1 MFGRKSSKRRRKS
14 YPVKQDHRAYNACR
28 IYIVTWNVSTK
39 FPENISLNKLLGL
52 ENRPEQ
58 DTHLPDVFVVGSV
71 SSQSSYDHPISMLT
85 IVPFVLCPAS
95 LQEVNAQPQ
104 NTLYNLFKDD
114 LWTQKFKEVLKERD
128 YVVIK
133 TEQMQGLL
141 LSVFARRKHL
151 LHLRQVETEYTRTGL
166 GGIWG
171 NKGAVSIRLNLYG
184 SSICLVNAHL
194 AAHDHMLEERIND
207 YERIVQ
213 EQKFHVK
220 AKETIFDHDYVFWFG
235 DLNFRLTGE
244 ATTSADEIR
253 AAVARDEL
261 KQLIEKDQLLLVRRE
276 GRAFSRLQERLPQF
290 PPTFKFEH
298 GSNDYDMKRRPAW
311 TDRILYAVNEN
322 NYRNVRLS
330 VEQTSY
336 KSHPSYNI
344 SDHKPVTSE
353 FTLKCSLG
361 ADGQDENGNLYAPI
375 TTTTTATAAS
385 RKLKTIRRKKRRP
398 AALHNVVADASS
410 GARINRKSR
419 QHVEHFRN
427 ERNNRLSYKLA
438 MAANSDVHSFDD
450 LVADLTDYGQVYE
463 DTTERT
469 ITFKEIELWLV
480 GEPNT
485 IEYVIPNGFE
495 ESNADWIGIYRENFT
510 SLSEYLAYEYTET
523 YKDKQH
529 QLNEQQLQHLQ
540 NTRTVQLT
548 FSENVSLPLGTRYQ
562 LLYFQSTG
570 TRGVTGLVGISP
582 PFAVEKRC
590 PSPSFD
596 EID

>member
-1 MFGRKSSKRRRKS
+1 MSHCDNGWNVNVVRFLPLVLRF
-14 YPVKQDHRAYNACR
+14 
-28 IYIVTWNVSTK
+28 YIVTWNVSTK
-39 FPENISLNKLLGL
+39 FPENISLNRLLGL

-58 DTHLPDVFVVGSV
+58 DTHLPDFFVVG
-71 SSQSSYDHPISMLT
+71 
-85 IVPFVLCPAS
+85 

-171 NKGAVSIRLNLYG
+171 NKGAVSIRLNVYG

-220 AKETIFDHDYVFWFG
+220 TKETIFEHDYVFWFG

-253 AAVARDEL
+253 AMVARDEL

-276 GRAFSRLQERLPQF
+276 GRAFKELQERLPQF

-311 TDRILYAVNEN
+311 TDRILYAVNESK
-322 NYRNVRLS
+322 YRNVHLT

-336 KSHPSYNI
+336 KSHPSYSI
-344 SDHKPVTSE
+344 SDHKPVSSE
-353 FTLKCSLG
+353 FTLKCTLG
-361 ADGQDENGNLYAPI
+361 LNRDENGNLFP
-375 TTTTTATAAS
+375 ATN
-385 RKLKTIRRKKRRP
+385 KKHKVVRRKKRRP
-398 AALHNVVADASS
+398 VAVHSRVGALADAPRE
-410 GARINRKSR
+410 ARVNRKP
-419 QHVEHFRN
+419 QYNDEHFRK
-427 ERNNRLSYKLA
+427 EYNNRLSYKRA
-438 MAANSDVHSFDD
+438 IANNHDVHSFDD
-450 LVADLTDYGQVYE
+450 IAADLIDDGQVYE

-469 ITFKEIELWLV
+469 ISFKPIDLWLV

-485 IEYVIPNGFE
+485 IEYVIPTGFE

-540 NTRTVQLT
+540 NTHTVQLT
-548 FSENVSLPLGTRYQ
+548 FSENVSLPLGSRYQ

-570 TRGVTGLVGISP
+570 TRGVTGLVGISS

-590 PSPSFD
+590 PSPTFD
-596 EID
+596 DID

>member
-1 MFGRKSSKRRRKS
+1 MSLDNSWD
-14 YPVKQDHRAYNACR
+14 VKPLLPLLLR

-39 FPENISLNKLLGL
+39 FPENLSLNKLLGL
-52 ENRPEQ
+52 QSSEA
-58 DTHLPDVFVVGSV
+58 DADLPDLFVIG
-71 SSQSSYDHPISMLT
+71 
-85 IVPFVLCPAS
+85 

-114 LWTQKFKEVLKERD
+114 MWTQKFKDLLKERD

-171 NKGAVSIRLNLYG
+171 NKGAVSIRLNAYG
-184 SSICLVNAHL
+184 TSICLVNSHL

-207 YERIVQ
+207 YEKIVQ
-213 EQKFHVK
+213 EHKFHVK
-220 AKETIFDHDYVFWFG
+220 TKEAIFDHDYVFWFG

-253 AAVARDEL
+253 AMVARDEL
-261 KQLIEKDQLLLVRRE
+261 KKLIEKDQLLLVRRE
-276 GRAFSRLQERLPQF
+276 GRAFQKLQERLPQF

-311 TDRILYAVNEN
+311 TDRILYAVKEN
-322 NYRNVRLS
+322 TYRNVKLS

-336 KSHPSYNI
+336 KSHPSYSI

-353 FTLKCSLG
+353 FTIKVIRKPQYSG
-361 ADGQDENGNLYAPI
+361 ERFKRHHYKRFSYRMAIANG
-375 TTTTTATAAS
+375 TESTA
-385 RKLKTIRRKKRRP
+385 
-398 AALHNVVADASS
+398 
-410 GARINRKSR
+410 
-419 QHVEHFRN
+419 
-427 ERNNRLSYKLA
+427 RLS
-438 MAANSDVHSFDD
+438 SFDD
-450 LVADLTDYGQVYE
+450 LVSDLVDGQQVYE

-469 ITFKEIELWLV
+469 IMFKPIELWLV

-485 IEYVIPNGFE
+485 IEYVIPAGFDE
-495 ESNADWIGIYRENFT
+495 GNADWIGIYREDFS

-523 YKDKQH
+523 YKEKQH
-529 QLNEQQLQHLQ
+529 QMNEQQQQHQ
-540 NTRTVQLT
+540 KNTRTVQLT
-548 FSENVSLPLGTRYQ
+548 FSENVNLPLGVNYK

-570 TRGVTGLVGISP
+570 SRGVTGLAGISNT
-582 PFAVEKRC
+582 FAVEKRC
-590 PSPSFD
+590 PSPTFD
-596 EID
+596 DID

>member
-58 DTHLPDVFVVGSV
+58 DSHLPDFFVIG
-71 SSQSSYDHPISMLT
+71 
-85 IVPFVLCPAS
+85 

-171 NKGAVSIRLNLYG
+171 NKGAVSIRMNVYG

-253 AAVARDEL
+253 AMVARDEL

-276 GRAFSRLQERLPQF
+276 GRAFAQLQERLPQF

-298 GSNDYDMKRRPAW
+298 GSNEYDMKRRPAW

-322 NYRNVRLS
+322 NYRNVRLTA
-330 VEQTSY
+330 EQTSY
-336 KSHPSYNI
+336 KSHPSYSI

-353 FTLKCSLG
+353 FTLK
-361 ADGQDENGNLYAPI
+361 
-375 TTTTTATAAS
+375 
-385 RKLKTIRRKKRRP
+385 
-398 AALHNVVADASS
+398 
-410 GARINRKSR
+410 
-419 QHVEHFRN
+419 
-427 ERNNRLSYKLA
+427 
-438 MAANSDVHSFDD
+438 
-450 LVADLTDYGQVYE
+450 VYE

-469 ITFKEIELWLV
+469 VSFKPIELWLV

-495 ESNADWIGIYRENFT
+495 EGNADWIGIYRENFT

-529 QLNEQQLQHLQ
+529 QLNEQQLQHMQ

-582 PFAVEKRC
+582 AFAVEKRC

>member
-1 MFGRKSSKRRRKS
+1 MSHCDSNWD
-14 YPVKQDHRAYNACR
+14 VK

-58 DTHLPDVFVVGSV
+58 DTQLPDFFVVG
-71 SSQSSYDHPISMLT
+71 
-85 IVPFVLCPAS
+85 

-104 NTLYNLFKDD
+104 NTLFNLFKDD

-171 NKGAVSIRLNLYG
+171 NKGAVSIRLNVYG

-213 EQKFHVK
+213 EQKFHIK

-253 AAVARDEL
+253 AMVARDEL
-261 KQLIEKDQLLLVRRE
+261 KQLIERDQLLLVRRE
-276 GRAFSRLQERLPQF
+276 GRAFQKLQERLPQF

-298 GSNDYDMKRRPAW
+298 GSNEYDMKRRPAW

-322 NYRNVRLS
+322 NYRNVSLT

-336 KSHPSYNI
+336 KSHPSYSI

-353 FTLKCSLG
+353 FTLK
-361 ADGQDENGNLYAPI
+361 
-375 TTTTTATAAS
+375 
-385 RKLKTIRRKKRRP
+385 
-398 AALHNVVADASS
+398 
-410 GARINRKSR
+410 
-419 QHVEHFRN
+419 
-427 ERNNRLSYKLA
+427 
-438 MAANSDVHSFDD
+438 
-450 LVADLTDYGQVYE
+450 VYE

-469 ITFKEIELWLV
+469 ITFRPIDLWLV

-485 IEYVIPNGFE
+485 IEYVIPTGFD

-529 QLNEQQLQHLQ
+529 QLNEQQLQHMQ

-548 FSENVSLPLGTRYQ
+548 FSENVSLPLGERYQ

-570 TRGVTGLVGISP
+570 TRGVTGLVGISD
-582 PFAVEKRC
+582 PFSVEKRC

-596 EID
+596 DID

>member
-1 MFGRKSSKRRRKS
+1 MSHCDNNWNVNLVRFL
-14 YPVKQDHRAYNACR
+14 PLALR

-52 ENRPEQ
+52 ENRPDQ
-58 DTHLPDVFVVGSV
+58 DTALPDFFVIG
-71 SSQSSYDHPISMLT
+71 
-85 IVPFVLCPAS
+85 

-128 YVVIK
+128 FVVIK

-171 NKGAVSIRLNLYG
+171 NKGAVSIRLNVYG

-253 AAVARDEL
+253 AMVARDEL

-276 GRAFSRLQERLPQF
+276 GRAFSQLQERLPQF

-322 NYRNVRLS
+322 NYRNVRLT

-336 KSHPSYNI
+336 KSHPSYSI

-353 FTLKCSLG
+353 FTLKCTLEASR
-361 ADGQDENGNLYAPI
+361 DENGNLYA
-375 TTTTTATAAS
+375 TTTAS

-398 AALHNVVADASS
+398 AALHSTKQADAPRE
-410 GARINRKSR
+410 ARVNRKS
-419 QHVEHFRN
+419 QYNVEHFRN
-427 ERNNRLSYKLA
+427 QHNNRLSYKLA
-438 MAANSDVHSFDD
+438 MRNNTDVHSFDD
-450 LVADLTDYGQVYE
+450 LVTDLIDYGQVYE

-469 ITFKEIELWLV
+469 ITFKPIELWLV

-495 ESNADWIGIYRENFT
+495 EGNADWIGIYRENFT

-548 FSENVSLPLGTRYQ
+548 FSENVSLPLDSRYQ

-570 TRGVTGLVGISP
+570 TRGVTGLVGISDS
-582 PFAVEKRC
+582 FAVEKRC

>member
-14 YPVKQDHRAYNACR
+14 YPVKQDHRTYNACR

-58 DTHLPDVFVVGSV
+58 DSHLPDFFVIG
-71 SSQSSYDHPISMLT
+71 
-85 IVPFVLCPAS
+85 

-171 NKGAVSIRLNLYG
+171 NKGAVSIRMNVYG

-253 AAVARDEL
+253 AMVARDEL

-276 GRAFSRLQERLPQF
+276 GRAFAQLQERLPQF

-298 GSNDYDMKRRPAW
+298 GSNEYDMKRRPAW

-322 NYRNVRLS
+322 NYRNVRLTA
-330 VEQTSY
+330 EQTSY
-336 KSHPSYNI
+336 KSHPSYSI

-353 FTLKCSLG
+353 FTLK
-361 ADGQDENGNLYAPI
+361 
-375 TTTTTATAAS
+375 
-385 RKLKTIRRKKRRP
+385 
-398 AALHNVVADASS
+398 
-410 GARINRKSR
+410 
-419 QHVEHFRN
+419 
-427 ERNNRLSYKLA
+427 
-438 MAANSDVHSFDD
+438 
-450 LVADLTDYGQVYE
+450 VYE

-469 ITFKEIELWLV
+469 VSFKPIELWLV

-495 ESNADWIGIYRENFT
+495 EGNADWIGIYRENFT

-529 QLNEQQLQHLQ
+529 QLNEQQLQHMQ

-582 PFAVEKRC
+582 AFGVEKRC

>member
-1 MFGRKSSKRRRKS
+1 MSHCDNNWNVNLVRFV
-14 YPVKQDHRAYNACR
+14 PLALR

-58 DTHLPDVFVVGSV
+58 DSHLPDFFVIG
-71 SSQSSYDHPISMLT
+71 
-85 IVPFVLCPAS
+85 

-171 NKGAVSIRLNLYG
+171 NKGAVSIRMNVYG

-253 AAVARDEL
+253 AMVARDEL

-276 GRAFSRLQERLPQF
+276 GRAFAQLQERLPQF

-298 GSNDYDMKRRPAW
+298 GSNEYDMKRRPAW

-322 NYRNVRLS
+322 NYRNVRLTA
-330 VEQTSY
+330 EQTSY
-336 KSHPSYNI
+336 KSHPSYSI

-353 FTLKCSLG
+353 FTLK
-361 ADGQDENGNLYAPI
+361 
-375 TTTTTATAAS
+375 
-385 RKLKTIRRKKRRP
+385 
-398 AALHNVVADASS
+398 
-410 GARINRKSR
+410 
-419 QHVEHFRN
+419 
-427 ERNNRLSYKLA
+427 
-438 MAANSDVHSFDD
+438 
-450 LVADLTDYGQVYE
+450 VYE

-469 ITFKEIELWLV
+469 VSFKPIELWLV

-495 ESNADWIGIYRENFT
+495 EGNADWIGIYRENFT

-529 QLNEQQLQHLQ
+529 QLNEQQLQHMQ

-582 PFAVEKRC
+582 AFGVEKRC

>member
-1 MFGRKSSKRRRKS
+1 MSQCDNNWN
-14 YPVKQDHRAYNACR
+14 VNLLCHLILR
-28 IYIVTWNVSTK
+28 IYVVTWNVSTK
-39 FPENISLNKLLGL
+39 FPENISLHKLLGL
-52 ENRPEQ
+52 ESSPDQ
-58 DTHLPDVFVVGSV
+58 DTHLPDFFVIG
-71 SSQSSYDHPISMLT
+71 
-85 IVPFVLCPAS
+85 

-114 LWTQKFKEVLKERD
+114 LWTQKFKDILKERD

-171 NKGAVSIRLNLYG
+171 NKGAVSIRMNIYG

-244 ATTSADEIR
+244 ATTSPDEIR
-253 AAVARDEL
+253 AMVARDEL
-261 KQLIEKDQLLLVRRE
+261 KQLIERDQLLLVRRE
-276 GRAFSRLQERLPQF
+276 GRAFQKLQERLPQF

-298 GSNDYDMKRRPAW
+298 GSNEYDMKRRPAW

-322 NYRNVRLS
+322 NYRNVRLT

-353 FTLKCSLG
+353 FTLKCALKLSNN
-361 ADGQDENGNLYAPI
+361 DTNGNPYP
-375 TTTTTATAAS
+375 T
-385 RKLKTIRRKKRRP
+385 RRKTIRRKKRQP
-398 AALHNVVADASS
+398 VSMNQSDAAAKTNAASS
-410 GARINRKSR
+410 EAKERIVRKSR
-419 QHVEHFRN
+419 YNSEQLRREF
-427 ERNNRLSYKLA
+427 NNRLSYKLA
-438 MAANSDVHSFDD
+438 MANNSDLHSFDGI
-450 LVADLTDYGQVYE
+450 VADLVDATERQIYE
-463 DTTERT
+463 DESERT
-469 ITFKEIELWLV
+469 VSFKPVDLWHV

-485 IEYVIPNGFE
+485 IEYVIPSGFE
-495 ESNADWIGIYRENFT
+495 EGNADWIGIYRENFT
-510 SLSEYLAYEYTET
+510 SLNEYLAYEYTET

-529 QLNEQQLQHLQ
+529 QLNEQQMQHLQ
-540 NTRTVQLT
+540 NTRTVRLT
-548 FSENVSLPLGTRYQ
+548 FSENVSLPLGERYQ

-570 TRGVTGLVGISP
+570 TRGVTGLVGISS

-590 PSPSFD
+590 PSPTFD
-596 EID
+596 DID

>member
-1 MFGRKSSKRRRKS
+1 MSQDNNWD
-14 YPVKQDHRAYNACR
+14 VK

-39 FPENISLNKLLGL
+39 FPENLSLHKLLGL
-52 ENRPEQ
+52 ESTPQQETN
-58 DTHLPDVFVVGSV
+58 LPDFFVIG
-71 SSQSSYDHPISMLT
+71 
-85 IVPFVLCPAS
+85 
-95 LQEVNAQPQ
+95 LQEVNSQPQ

-114 LWTQKFKEVLKERD
+114 LWTQKFKELLKERD

-171 NKGAVSIRLNLYG
+171 NKGAVSIRLNVYG
-184 SSICLVNAHL
+184 CSICLVNAHL

-207 YERIVQ
+207 YEKIVQ
-213 EQKFHVK
+213 EHKFHVK
-220 AKETIFDHDYVFWFG
+220 TKEAIFDHDYVFWFG

-244 ATTSADEIR
+244 ATTSAEEIR
-253 AAVARDEL
+253 AMVAKDEL
-261 KQLIEKDQLLLVRRE
+261 KKLIEKDQLLLVRRE
-276 GRAFSRLQERLPQF
+276 VRAFQNLQERLPQF

-311 TDRILYAVNEN
+311 TDRILYAMKEN
-322 NYRNVRLS
+322 NYRNVKLT

-344 SDHKPVTSE
+344 SDHKPVSSE
-353 FTLKCSLG
+353 FTIK
-361 ADGQDENGNLYAPI
+361 
-375 TTTTTATAAS
+375 
-385 RKLKTIRRKKRRP
+385 
-398 AALHNVVADASS
+398 
-410 GARINRKSR
+410 
-419 QHVEHFRN
+419 
-427 ERNNRLSYKLA
+427 
-438 MAANSDVHSFDD
+438 
-450 LVADLTDYGQVYE
+450 VYE

-469 ITFKEIELWLV
+469 ITFKPIELWLV
-480 GEPNT
+480 GEPNQ
-485 IEYVIPNGFE
+485 IEYTIPYGFD
-495 ESNADWIGIYRENFT
+495 ESNADWIGIYREDFT

-529 QLNEQQLQHLQ
+529 QMNEQQQQHQ
-540 NTRTVQLT
+540 KNTRTVQLT
-548 FSENVSLPLGTRYQ
+548 FSENVNLPQGVRYQ

-570 TRGVTGLVGISP
+570 TRGVTGLVGISNT
-582 PFAVEKRC
+582 FDVEKRC

-596 EID
+596 DID

>member
-1 MFGRKSSKRRRKS
+1 MSHCDNNWN
-14 YPVKQDHRAYNACR
+14 VK

-52 ENRPEQ
+52 ENRPDQ
-58 DTHLPDVFVVGSV
+58 DTALPDFFVIG
-71 SSQSSYDHPISMLT
+71 
-85 IVPFVLCPAS
+85 

-128 YVVIK
+128 FVVIK

-171 NKGAVSIRLNLYG
+171 NKGAVSIRLNVYG

-253 AAVARDEL
+253 AMVARDEL

-276 GRAFSRLQERLPQF
+276 GRAFSQLQERLPQF

-322 NYRNVRLS
+322 NYRNVRLTA
-330 VEQTSY
+330 EQTSY
-336 KSHPSYNI
+336 KSHPSYSI

-353 FTLKCSLG
+353 FTLK
-361 ADGQDENGNLYAPI
+361 
-375 TTTTTATAAS
+375 
-385 RKLKTIRRKKRRP
+385 
-398 AALHNVVADASS
+398 
-410 GARINRKSR
+410 
-419 QHVEHFRN
+419 
-427 ERNNRLSYKLA
+427 
-438 MAANSDVHSFDD
+438 
-450 LVADLTDYGQVYE
+450 VYE

-469 ITFKEIELWLV
+469 ISFKPIELWLV

-485 IEYVIPNGFE
+485 IEYVIPNGFDE
-495 ESNADWIGIYRENFT
+495 GNADWIGIYRENFT

-548 FSENVSLPLGTRYQ
+548 FSENVSLPLDTRYQ

-570 TRGVTGLVGISP
+570 TRGVTGLVGISDS
-582 PFAVEKRC
+582 FAVEKRC

>member
-14 YPVKQDHRAYNACR
+14 YPVKQAYRTHHSYR

-58 DTHLPDVFVVGSV
+58 DTHLPDFFVVG
-71 SSQSSYDHPISMLT
+71 
-85 IVPFVLCPAS
+85 

-104 NTLYNLFKDD
+104 NTLFNLFKDD

-171 NKGAVSIRLNLYG
+171 NKGAVSIRLNVYG

-213 EQKFHVK
+213 EQKFHIK

-253 AAVARDEL
+253 AMVARDEL

-276 GRAFSRLQERLPQF
+276 GRAFQKLQERLPQF

-298 GSNDYDMKRRPAW
+298 GTSEYDMKRRPAW

-322 NYRNVRLS
+322 NYRNVRLT

-336 KSHPSYNI
+336 KSHPSYSI

-353 FTLKCSLG
+353 FTLK
-361 ADGQDENGNLYAPI
+361 
-375 TTTTTATAAS
+375 
-385 RKLKTIRRKKRRP
+385 
-398 AALHNVVADASS
+398 
-410 GARINRKSR
+410 
-419 QHVEHFRN
+419 
-427 ERNNRLSYKLA
+427 
-438 MAANSDVHSFDD
+438 
-450 LVADLTDYGQVYE
+450 VYE

-469 ITFKEIELWLV
+469 ITFRPIDLWLV

-485 IEYVIPNGFE
+485 IEYVIPTGFE

-529 QLNEQQLQHLQ
+529 QLNEQQIQHLQ

-548 FSENVSLPLGTRYQ
+548 FSENVSLPLGERYQ

-570 TRGVTGLVGISP
+570 TRGVTGLVGISE

-596 EID
+596 DID

>member
-1 MFGRKSSKRRRKS
+1 MSQDNNWD
-14 YPVKQDHRAYNACR
+14 VK

-39 FPENISLNKLLGL
+39 FPENLSLHKLLGL
-52 ENRPEQ
+52 ESTPQQETN
-58 DTHLPDVFVVGSV
+58 LPDFFVIG
-71 SSQSSYDHPISMLT
+71 
-85 IVPFVLCPAS
+85 
-95 LQEVNAQPQ
+95 LQEVNSQPQ

-114 LWTQKFKEVLKERD
+114 LWTQKFKELLKERD

-171 NKGAVSIRLNLYG
+171 NKGAVSIRLNVYG
-184 SSICLVNAHL
+184 CSICLVNAHL

-207 YERIVQ
+207 YEKIVQ
-213 EQKFHVK
+213 EHKFHVK
-220 AKETIFDHDYVFWFG
+220 TKEAIFDHDYVFWFG

-244 ATTSADEIR
+244 ATTSAEEIR
-253 AAVARDEL
+253 AMVAKDEL
-261 KQLIEKDQLLLVRRE
+261 KKLIEKDQLLLVRRE
-276 GRAFSRLQERLPQF
+276 GRAFQNLQERLPQF

-311 TDRILYAVNEN
+311 TDRILYAMKEN
-322 NYRNVRLS
+322 NYRNVKLT

-344 SDHKPVTSE
+344 SDHKPVSSE
-353 FTLKCSLG
+353 FTIK
-361 ADGQDENGNLYAPI
+361 
-375 TTTTTATAAS
+375 
-385 RKLKTIRRKKRRP
+385 
-398 AALHNVVADASS
+398 
-410 GARINRKSR
+410 
-419 QHVEHFRN
+419 
-427 ERNNRLSYKLA
+427 
-438 MAANSDVHSFDD
+438 
-450 LVADLTDYGQVYE
+450 VYE

-469 ITFKEIELWLV
+469 ITFKPIELWLV
-480 GEPNT
+480 GEPNQ
-485 IEYVIPNGFE
+485 IEYTIPYGFD
-495 ESNADWIGIYRENFT
+495 ESNADWIGIYREDFT

-529 QLNEQQLQHLQ
+529 QMNEQQQQHQ
-540 NTRTVQLT
+540 KNTRTVQLT
-548 FSENVSLPLGTRYQ
+548 FSENVNLPQGVRYQ

-570 TRGVTGLVGISP
+570 TRGVTGLVGISNT
-582 PFAVEKRC
+582 FDVEKRC

-596 EID
+596 DID

>member
-1 MFGRKSSKRRRKS
+1 MSHCDNNWNVNLVRFV
-14 YPVKQDHRAYNACR
+14 PLALR

-58 DTHLPDVFVVGSV
+58 DSHLPDFFVIG
-71 SSQSSYDHPISMLT
+71 
-85 IVPFVLCPAS
+85 

-171 NKGAVSIRLNLYG
+171 NKGAVSIRMNVYG

-253 AAVARDEL
+253 AMVARDEL

-276 GRAFSRLQERLPQF
+276 GRAFAQLQERLPQF

-298 GSNDYDMKRRPAW
+298 GSNEYDMKRRPAW

-322 NYRNVRLS
+322 NYRNVRLTA
-330 VEQTSY
+330 EQTSY
-336 KSHPSYNI
+336 KSHPSYSI

-353 FTLKCSLG
+353 FTLK
-361 ADGQDENGNLYAPI
+361 
-375 TTTTTATAAS
+375 
-385 RKLKTIRRKKRRP
+385 
-398 AALHNVVADASS
+398 
-410 GARINRKSR
+410 
-419 QHVEHFRN
+419 
-427 ERNNRLSYKLA
+427 
-438 MAANSDVHSFDD
+438 
-450 LVADLTDYGQVYE
+450 VYE

-469 ITFKEIELWLV
+469 VSFKPIELWLV

-495 ESNADWIGIYRENFT
+495 EGNADWIGIYRENFT

-529 QLNEQQLQHLQ
+529 QLNEQQLQHMQ

-582 PFAVEKRC
+582 AFAVEKRC

>member
-1 MFGRKSSKRRRKS
+1 MSHCDNNWNVNLVRFL
-14 YPVKQDHRAYNACR
+14 PLALR

-52 ENRPEQ
+52 ENRPDQ
-58 DTHLPDVFVVGSV
+58 DTALPDFFVIG
-71 SSQSSYDHPISMLT
+71 
-85 IVPFVLCPAS
+85 

-128 YVVIK
+128 FVVIK

-171 NKGAVSIRLNLYG
+171 NKGAVSIRLNVYG

-253 AAVARDEL
+253 AMVARDEL

-276 GRAFSRLQERLPQF
+276 GRAFSQLQERLPQF

-322 NYRNVRLS
+322 NYRNVRLT

-336 KSHPSYNI
+336 KSHPSYSI

-353 FTLKCSLG
+353 FTLK
-361 ADGQDENGNLYAPI
+361 
-375 TTTTTATAAS
+375 
-385 RKLKTIRRKKRRP
+385 
-398 AALHNVVADASS
+398 
-410 GARINRKSR
+410 
-419 QHVEHFRN
+419 
-427 ERNNRLSYKLA
+427 
-438 MAANSDVHSFDD
+438 
-450 LVADLTDYGQVYE
+450 VYE

-469 ITFKEIELWLV
+469 ITFKPIELWLV

-495 ESNADWIGIYRENFT
+495 EGNADWIGIYRENFT

-548 FSENVSLPLGTRYQ
+548 FSENVSLPLDSRYQ

-570 TRGVTGLVGISP
+570 TRGVTGLVGISDS
-582 PFAVEKRC
+582 FAVEKRC